1 MSDNVIQQ
9 QISLLDFKAVKT
21 SFELV
26 EEDEDNITEPE
37 FNFNLNNILFSADP
51 KLFAKS
57 FVVNLT
63 VILENTNHIL
73 KLNVEFHT
81 IFRCLVD
88 IDDSFLESDF
98 VKISAPA
105 IGFPGRRSCLRCAP
119 WRWPVC
125 SVFAHQQA
133 VVPLIGG
140 TAREPPSI
148 VLREAAGCRYCCAP
162 VPHRHRVA
170 RRFRG
175 IRSPSA
181 HSRCVLPTQRRREA
195 DAGPWASG

>member
-105 IGFPGRRSCLRCAP
+105 IGFPYLRAFVSTVTLQAGFP
-119 WRWPVC
+119 PVI
-125 SVFAHQQA
+125 
-133 VVPLIGG
+133 L
-140 TAREPPSI
+140 PSI
-148 VLREAAGCRYCCAP
+148 NFVQLSKNEENAK
-162 VPHRHRVA
+162 
-170 RRFRG
+170 
-175 IRSPSA
+175 IK
-181 HSRCVLPTQRRREA
+181 T
-195 DAGPWASG
+195 